1 MGTPV
6 FAALLKPVEL
16 AARVDPLSGQVI
28 PDPVSLGVSPSDEA
42 ALEWALRCAER
53 HGGSVRALAAG
64 EREPAEVALRLAAAA
79 GAAELAHVSL
89 DPDWPSDWV
98 GRSLAQ
104 EMTDVA
110 LAWCGDMSLDRGS
123 GSVPAFVAAEL
134 GWPQALGL
142 VGVEL
147 PAGPGE
153 SFEVL
158 RRLDGG
164 RRERLLVTGPAVLS
178 VEGATARLRRA
189 GFSALLAANREPAPV
204 KTVPGRVGRTARP
217 AVGAVSPYRPPARV
231 VPPPAGDTAGERI
244 RSLIGLEGRPV
255 AHRSL
260 HLAPAEAAAMIIE
273 SLESWGE
280 L

>member
-1 MGTPV
+1 MTSPV

-16 AARVDPLSGQVI
+16 AASIDPLTGQVI
-28 PDPVSLGVSPSDEA
+28 PDPISLGLSPSDEA

-64 EREPAEVALRLAAAA
+64 ERGAAEVVLRQAAAA
-79 GAAELAHVSL
+79 GAAELVHVSL

-98 GRSLAQ
+98 GRALAQ
-104 EMTDVA
+104 ELTDVA

-123 GSVPAFVAAEL
+123 GSVPAFVAAAL

-142 VGVEL
+142 VSVDL
-147 PAGPGE
+147 PAGAGE
-153 SFEVL
+153 PFEVL

-189 GFSALLAANREPAPV
+189 GFSALLAARRELLPI
-204 KTVPGRVGRTARP
+204 KTVAGPAGRTALP
-217 AVGAVSPYRPPARV
+217 ALGAVSPYRPPARV
-231 VPPPAGDTAGERI
+231 VPPPAGESAGERI

-260 HLAPAEAAAMIIE
+260 HLEPAEAAAMIIE